1 MHCALVQHHV
11 LNTHNPALHAHS
23 NFTSWAPICPM
34 QAEGDLW
41 RALGVLVAGGALRT
55 AVLMLRRLGLPD
67 TAAAFAAACA
77 EAGLRN
83 ARAPADAGAS
93 TAALAALS
101 STRANTSVH

>member
-1 MHCALVQHHV
+1 MELLGCLAHRC
-11 LNTHNPALHAHS
+11 PAMRS
-23 NFTSWAPICPM
+23 

-83 ARAPADAGAS
+83 PRAPADAGAS
-93 TAALAALS
+93 SCHAARHGP
-101 STRANTSVH
+101 RACEHMSR

>member
-1 MHCALVQHHV
+1 MLCDQVQRHV
-11 LNTHNPALHAHS
+11 PNVHVPALHTHCKFAP
-23 NFTSWAPICPM
+23 WAPTYPV

-93 TAALAALS
+93 TAALTALS
-101 STRANTSVH
+101 NA